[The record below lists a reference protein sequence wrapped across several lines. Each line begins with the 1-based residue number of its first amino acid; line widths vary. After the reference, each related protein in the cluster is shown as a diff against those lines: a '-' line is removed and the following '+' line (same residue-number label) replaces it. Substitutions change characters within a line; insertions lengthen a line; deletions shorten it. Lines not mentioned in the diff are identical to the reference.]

1 VAPGE
6 ELARQLL
13 RDRVALDEASK
24 KALAEDAGLH
34 LGADSSLFAVT
45 NEIGSYEI
53 RGLPDGEYEAEAVH
67 GQLKSVTGKIS
78 VKGGKTIT
86 LNLTLS

>member
-1 VAPGE
+1 MRAYISVLTHPF
-6 ELARQLL
+6 
-13 RDRVALDEASK
+13 
-24 KALAEDAGLH
+24 
-34 LGADSSLFAVT
+34 FAVT